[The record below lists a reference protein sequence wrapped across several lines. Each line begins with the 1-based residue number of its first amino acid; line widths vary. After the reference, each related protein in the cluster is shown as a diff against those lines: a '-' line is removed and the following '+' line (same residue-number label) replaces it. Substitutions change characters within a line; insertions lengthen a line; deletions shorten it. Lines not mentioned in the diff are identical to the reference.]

1 MTLPST
7 STYEIDKYC
16 IAHRGKGPTVQ
27 GFADELAMTTIE
39 PENSLRAFK
48 YAFDK
53 GVHGIELDAYLALD
67 AVVVIHGGMEGR
79 VGGDNPKHRHLG
91 FIKDKTLAE
100 LRQFDAG
107 KGERIPTLVQ
117 VLEWA
122 LEAMKQRR
130 FMLNIELKVANV
142 GLPTIK
148 IVESFFKKG
157 LPEDSVFFCS
167 YHHEELRKVREHNSR
182 VLISPALTT
191 STFFDEVRVPGWHIS
206 RDAEYSTEAYSKLSK
221 IIGVLHPDGLD
232 VTTLDLRSGIF
243 DIITKMKPKR
253 IDPIEKVFRKRPKVF
268 LTTSD
273 LRHYQ
278 LPCYIFSPLANLLFK
293 DKVEIYFKVDEPEI
307 TIRMNRIIEQ
317 IYDYFSS
324 PETKEKHHSNM
335 TMLLQFVSLLK
346 IYDKI
351 NAHDAAM
358 ATGLNLMF
366 VANIKQSFIKEMREL
381 GIESPNFEEFF
392 VRQKIETF
400 RLYNVFKKSIVKE
413 AQINFSKY
421 KNIFGQQ
428 SWDQLFAILAD
439 IYLPDIIFPWSCIG
453 SRSVN
458 FTYPPQ
464 SRINSAANYFFAN
477 VYKTCKQEAENSASA
492 QLGLLVEVAKRS
504 VFHLFDKPPRS
515 SRDPKLSKLFE
526 QSDEVAEPEME
537 QESYKPLDTHIQ
549 GKPFWF
555 SAAKELAQSAHTTA
569 SVKVVYTPKIL
580 RTTPTGYALPIGE
593 LQAAGVKVQGYK
605 GKIKVDDDI
614 YMGESGDEMP
624 DSHKWVKKIKNAT
637 SKSNKTL
644 EQADVLLPDFSD
656 ENLNPNVPTVQSSQ
670 KDPGSTKRANK
681 EQTTPSIDR
690 RSTHIWT
697 PKTQQHITEWVLD

>member
-1 MTLPST
+1 
-7 STYEIDKYC
+7 
-16 IAHRGKGPTVQ
+16 
-27 GFADELAMTTIE
+27 
-39 PENSLRAFK
+39 
-48 YAFDK
+48 
-53 GVHGIELDAYLALD
+53 
-67 AVVVIHGGMEGR
+67 MEGR

-100 LRQFDAG
+100 LLQFDAG

-122 LEAMKQRR
+122 LEAMKKRR

-157 LPEDSVFFCS
+157 LPEDSVVFCS

-221 IIGVLHPDGLD
+221 IIGVLRPGSLD
-232 VTTLDLRSGIF
+232 VTTLDLRSGLI
-243 DIITKMKPKR
+243 DIIIKELRPKR
-253 IDPIEKVFRKRPKVF
+253 IDPVENVLVDDHLPNIC

-273 LRHYQ
+273 FRHYRN
-278 LPCYIFSPLANLLFK
+278 PSFIFPALVNLLFH
-293 DKVEIYFKVDEPEI
+293 DKVNIYFKVDEPDI
-307 TIRMNRIIEQ
+307 TIRMNRVIEQ
-317 IYDYFSS
+317 IYNYFSS
-324 PETKEKHHSNM
+324 PEIKEKALSIM
-335 TMLLQFVSLLK
+335 RAFLRFASLLEL
-346 IYDKI
+346 YDKI
-351 NAHDAAM
+351 NTRDAAIKI
-358 ATGLNLMF
+358 GLNLMF
-366 VANIKQSFIKEMREL
+366 LAKIKQSFIEEMQVL

-439 IYLPDIIFPWSCIG
+439 IYLPDIIFPWSCIA

-477 VYKTCKQEAENSASA
+477 VYKTCKQEAENSVSA

-681 EQTTPSIDR
+681 EQTTPSINR
-690 RSTHIWT
+690 RSTHTWT